1 MLFSSPSHF
10 HIRKHSHTPTKQ
22 PPSYN
27 KKLSYPRA
35 MNGSVI
41 SDQSSIAFQQK
52 VLGIILEFDVT
63 RPDLEVYALT
73 TISFLSFETDLW
85 QYAEKETKIPGLRKP
100 SWDPQSRDQGGSC
113 FWLLFAQVGRQASLL
128 LVFKFIP
135 FLAFS
140 LENKDATSHGSFIS
154 WTLGKEPV
162 TDYKCG
168 RLQHSWQMLFLSVP
182 IDPGWGDSTFQT
194 GYPPKGVMQPWKK
207 KNLFVSQTRIWFLPI
222 QNDRDQWLKHCHY
235 RRYVE
240 FTHI

>member
-1 MLFSSPSHF
+1 MTVG
-10 HIRKHSHTPTKQ
+10 RKRDK
-22 PPSYN
+22 
-27 KKLSYPRA
+27 
-35 MNGSVI
+35 
-41 SDQSSIAFQQK
+41 D
-52 VLGIILEFDVT
+52 
-63 RPDLEVYALT
+63 
-73 TISFLSFETDLW
+73 
-85 QYAEKETKIPGLRKP
+85 PGLRKP

-128 LVFKFIP
+128 VVFKFIP
-135 FLAFS
+135 FLGFS

-162 TDYKCG
+162 TGYKCG
-168 RLQHSWQMLFLSVP
+168 RLQHSWQMLFPSVP
-182 IDPGWGDSTFQT
+182 IDPGWGDSSFQT

>member
-1 MLFSSPSHF
+1 MTVGRKRDKDPRVEETLLGPTEQGPRRVML
-10 HIRKHSHTPTKQ
+10 
-22 PPSYN
+22 
-27 KKLSYPRA
+27 
-35 MNGSVI
+35 
-41 SDQSSIAFQQK
+41 
-52 VLGIILEFDVT
+52 
-63 RPDLEVYALT
+63 
-73 TISFLSFETDLW
+73 
-85 QYAEKETKIPGLRKP
+85 
-100 SWDPQSRDQGGSC
+100 
-113 FWLLFAQVGRQASLL
+113 WLLFAQVGRQASLL

-135 FLAFS
+135 FLGFS

-154 WTLGKEPV
+154 WILGKEPV

-168 RLQHSWQMLFLSVP
+168 RLQHSWQMLFPSVP

-207 KNLFVSQTRIWFLPI
+207 KDLFVSQTRIWFLPI